1 MKKSNLIQTTY
12 VIGEIGQNHNGSVE
26 IAKLL
31 TDIAAR
37 PVLDKLFQKKL
48 KGFDAVKL
56 TKRDL
61 KEELSEARMKEIYA
75 SPHSFG
81 RTYGEHRER
90 LELSDEQHFEVYTF
104 AKEKGLDFVETL
116 CARGCLSLLKLFTPD
131 YLKVASRD
139 LTNLP
144 LLAAMAET
152 RLPIILSTGMSG
164 QEELDEALEVIT
176 RYHSAISIL
185 HCVSEYPTQYENV
198 NLNTI
203 PFLKDKYPQYRIGY
217 SDHTLGISVPIAAVA
232 MGARVIEK
240 HITIDRNLKG
250 TDQASSLGI
259 DGIERMMRDI
269 RNLESAFGDYG
280 IFMEEAVDEARL
292 KLERSIASLRPIEA
306 GEVIGESDIHLLSPG
321 DGFKWLEKSQVVGKK
336 AKTRIP
342 SNEIIYPN
350 LIE

>member
-1 MKKSNLIQTTY
+1 
-12 VIGEIGQNHNGSVE
+12 
-26 IAKLL
+26 
-31 TDIAAR
+31 
-37 PVLDKLFQKKL
+37 
-48 KGFDAVKL
+48 
-56 TKRDL
+56 
-61 KEELSEARMKEIYA
+61 
-75 SPHSFG
+75 
-81 RTYGEHRER
+81 
-90 LELSDEQHFEVYTF
+90 
-104 AKEKGLDFVETL
+104 
-116 CARGCLSLLKLFTPD
+116 
-131 YLKVASRD
+131 
-139 LTNLP
+139 
-144 LLAAMAET
+144 
-152 RLPIILSTGMSG
+152 MSG
-164 QEELDEALEVIT
+164 QEALDEALEVIT